1 MMHDP
6 QISAKLKFFK
16 IMSHKLNAF
25 LWGFKTDS
33 PMVPFFA
40 DVLDSIVCDFLEKII
55 LKDVLH
61 KATNLYQLVQM
72 DPWDENRKSAAEIDI
87 GFAANINDT
96 KALAFKEEARN
107 VLAALLSHLEKSPL
121 KYALV
126 RSAVS
131 LNPLKMANKAKTN
144 FCNNHFQSCYKDKVN
159 PIKYQDSLQK
169 QPRHSTAHSLMW

>member
-1 MMHDP
+1 MHDP

-40 DVLDSIVCDFLEKII
+40 DVLDSIVRDFLEKII

-72 DPWDENRKSAAEIDI
+72 DP
-87 GFAANINDT
+87 
-96 KALAFKEEARN
+96 
-107 VLAALLSHLEKSPL
+107 
-121 KYALV
+121 
-126 RSAVS
+126 
-131 LNPLKMANKAKTN
+131 
-144 FCNNHFQSCYKDKVN
+144 
-159 PIKYQDSLQK
+159 
-169 QPRHSTAHSLMW
+169 

>member
-1 MMHDP
+1 MIHDP

-16 IMSHKLNAF
+16 VMSHKLNVF

-40 DVLDSIVCDFLEKII
+40 DVLGSIVRDFLEKIF

-107 VLAALLSHLEKSPL
+107 FLAALLSHLEKSPL

-126 RSAVS
+126 RSAAS
-131 LNPLKMANKAKTN
+131 LNPLNK
-144 FCNNHFQSCYKDKVN
+144 NNKLLQQSFSVL
-159 PIKYQDSLQK
+159 LQ
-169 QPRHSTAHSLMW
+169 R